1 MLHNE
6 RPVLL
11 IVGLIAVIA
20 TQMFATTLREV
31 SMGYVDVVG
40 GRRRPPPPSPLNTPR
55 PPFVELQPD
64 EVRQLAPLP
73 TPEQQKCGE
82 AIPPESITRTRHGPL
97 ASVTI
102 FVKSAYKTREEA
114 DGLHQFIYTV
124 EIANDGEA
132 PLQLMARHW
141 VFTDERGH
149 VEEVKGPG
157 ARGQMANPN
166 PNPNPNPSPNP
177 SPSPSPKPKPTP
189 NPGAR
194 GQMALIRPGD
204 KLQYSSSTHLATPR
218 GSMHGSFQVELG

>member
-1 MLHNE
+1 
-6 RPVLL
+6 
-11 IVGLIAVIA
+11 
-20 TQMFATTLREV
+20 
-31 SMGYVDVVG
+31 MGYVDVVG

-157 ARGQMANPN
+157 ARGQMANPT

-177 SPSPSPKPKPTP
+177 SPSPSPNPTLSLSLSLRLTQVRA
-189 NPGAR
+189 AR
-194 GQMALIRPGD
+194 WR
-204 KLQYSSSTHLATPR
+204 
-218 GSMHGSFQVELG
+218 

>member
-1 MLHNE
+1 MLHTE
-6 RPVLL
+6 HPVLL

-31 SMGYVDVVG
+31 SLGYVDVVA
-40 GRRRPPPPSPLNTPR
+40 GRRPYRPPPPSPLSTPR

-141 VFTDERGH
+141 VFTDERGR
-149 VEEVKGPG
+149 VEEVKG
-157 ARGQMANPN
+157 
-166 PNPNPNPSPNP
+166 
-177 SPSPSPKPKPTP
+177 
-189 NPGAR
+189 PGAR

-204 KLQYSSSTHLATPR
+204 KLLYSSSTHLATPR

>member
-1 MLHNE
+1 MQSFVVE
-6 RPVLL
+6 RDREG
-11 IVGLIAVIA
+11 VGI
-20 TQMFATTLREV
+20 
-31 SMGYVDVVG
+31 G
-40 GRRRPPPPSPLNTPR
+40 
-55 PPFVELQPD
+55 
-64 EVRQLAPLP
+64 
-73 TPEQQKCGE
+73 GE

-157 ARGQMANPN
+157 ARGQMANPT

-177 SPSPSPKPKPTP
+177 SPSPSPNPTLSLSLSLRLTQVRA
-189 NPGAR
+189 AR
-194 GQMALIRPGD
+194 WR
-204 KLQYSSSTHLATPR
+204 
-218 GSMHGSFQVELG
+218 